1 MTAAAKSEFR
11 KHIDKFEALPKD
23 VMLGY
28 IAWFTVN
35 DGAYKLA
42 DISARFDMLM
52 LDPRFVPVETSAFN
66 AFEKACSNA
75 LKAAKQY
82 SLDQQHVGQIMA
94 IREAFKSD
102 EKVVRH
108 VVREVRDSKRA
119 RLRYEPVA
127 ELVLFREKTDA
138 RNKIMRGSGAIR
150 SGLFHNV
157 LLPGE
162 AEQVNEVIR
171 EWEAEYDRL
180 YNFIDGDKVRKILRD
195 YVSFLNGV
203 MMKSGVYFVHVTHED
218 QLLRLQEFAETLGNG
233 CGLELMPIPDL
244 PKLRTSVVAA
254 FQEQAQRDLGEVVKQ
269 IAKIRE
275 TRGTITPAAYLKVK
289 QQYESVMLN
298 AKEHL
303 RTFRVTQD
311 VTAEAAETAMD
322 MLLALEADMRKQMEA
337 R

>member
-11 KHIDKFEALPKD
+11 KHVEKFEALPQD

-28 IAWFTVN
+28 ICWFTVN

-42 DISARFDMLM
+42 DISQTFDMLM
-52 LDPRFVPVETSAFN
+52 LDARFMPVETSAFN

-75 LKAAKQY
+75 LKAAKPY
-82 SLDQQHVGQIMA
+82 TVDSTHTGEIMA

-108 VVREVRDSKRA
+108 VVREVRDAKRA

-138 RNKIMRGSGAIR
+138 RNKIVRGSGAIR
-150 SGLFHNV
+150 SGIFEPV

-162 AEQVNEVIR
+162 KEQVHQVIR

-180 YNFIDGDKVRKILRD
+180 YNFIDGDKARKVVRD
-195 YVSFLNGV
+195 YIGFLNGV
-203 MMKSGVYFVHVTHED
+203 MMKQGVYFVHVSHASE
-218 QLLRLQEFAETLGNG
+218 LLKLQEFMGTLGNG
-233 CGLELMPIPDL
+233 CSMELMDIPDL
-244 PKLRTSVVAA
+244 TKLRTSVVAA
-254 FQEQAQRDLGEVVKQ
+254 FQEQAQRDLQEVVKQ
-269 IAKIRE
+269 IAKIRS
-275 TRGTITPAAYLKVK
+275 TRGTITQAAYLKVK
-289 QQYESVMLN
+289 AQYEGVMLN
-298 AKEHL
+298 AREHL
-303 RTFRVTQD
+303 RTFKVTQD

-322 MLLALEADMRKQMEA
+322 LLLALEADMRKQMES
-337 R
+337 